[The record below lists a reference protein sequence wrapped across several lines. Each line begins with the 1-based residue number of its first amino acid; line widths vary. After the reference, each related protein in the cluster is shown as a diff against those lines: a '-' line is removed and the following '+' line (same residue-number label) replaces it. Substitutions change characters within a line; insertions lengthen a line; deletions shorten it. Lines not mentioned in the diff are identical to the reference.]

1 MFWLPKFVLFYS
13 CTIFTYNV
21 CMNSDHISSHQ
32 EIKEAEEYLQIFLNL
47 IALKQQDVALAGAGE
62 WRDDNLFIT
71 PIMRDMLKNSISKV
85 LVELQQ
91 LRDMVLENK
100 FKNKNSSNI
109 YSVSL

>member
-1 MFWLPKFVLFYS
+1 MTPLMQNMLH
-13 CTIFTYNV
+13 
-21 CMNSDHISSHQ
+21 DAIS
-32 EIKEAEEYLQIFLNL
+32 N
-47 IALKQQDVALAGAGE
+47 
-62 WRDDNLFIT
+62 
-71 PIMRDMLKNSISKV
+71 V

>member
-1 MFWLPKFVLFYS
+1 
-13 CTIFTYNV
+13 
-21 CMNSDHISSHQ
+21 MNSDHGISHQ
-32 EIKEAEEYLQIFLNL
+32 ELKKAEEYLQTFLQK
-47 IALKQQDVALAGAGE
+47 ILAVKKKNRE
-62 WRDDNLFIT
+62 TDFDDKIHMT
-71 PIMRDMLKNSISKV
+71 PLMQDMLHDAISNV